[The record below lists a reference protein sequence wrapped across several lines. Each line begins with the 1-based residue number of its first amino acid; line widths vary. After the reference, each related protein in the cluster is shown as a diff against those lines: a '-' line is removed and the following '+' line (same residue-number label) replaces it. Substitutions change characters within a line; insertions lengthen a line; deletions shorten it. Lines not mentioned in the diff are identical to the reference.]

1 MKLTENQIGPYEVYR
16 DRGNEVFMRE
26 LDSMWRSANPKGATR
41 QGLCWAKA
49 NYLCHQLLL
58 TGTYTKPCSRAIAL
72 CKALIY
78 GWDRPVSDGLLL
90 SPYWAEEYIGI
101 SHKDD
106 GCEPIT
112 SSLFSNIQE
121 SFDQQI
127 WEKMR
132 SFILELSVAGEVEH

>member
-16 DRGNEVFMRE
+16 DRGNEVFMGE
-26 LDSMWRSANPKGATR
+26 LDSMWHSANPKGATR

-49 NYLCHQLLL
+49 NYICHQLLL
-58 TGTYTKPCSRAIAL
+58 TDTHTKPCSRAISL

-78 GWDRPVSDGLLL
+78 GWDKPVSDGLLL
-90 SPYWAEEYIGI
+90 SPYWAEEYVGIG
-101 SHKDD
+101 HKDD
-106 GCEPIT
+106 GCEPLE
-112 SSLFSNIQE
+112 SFSKIEE
-121 SFDQQI
+121 SFDKQK